1 MSLVLSVDGP
11 RWRAHLLD
19 TAAALPGLVPVAK
32 GNGYGFGLGRLA
44 RRAQWLHERALA
56 GDTGRD
62 GTPLDPTIGDTL
74 AVGTYEELG
83 EVSSRFDGDLLVLTP
98 WRPFGAAL
106 DVLADDAL
114 SRRLVHTLGRPE
126 DVADLLARRPD
137 ARLVLERSTTML
149 RHGFSARGLWE
160 ASAALRD
167 HPRARLEG
175 VALHLP
181 LAQGDHYSQV
191 SRLLTDVVGADLPG
205 AGEGAAGAHRVWVS
219 HLTDSELGR
228 LRHDWPDLVFRPR
241 TGTRLWLG
249 ERGALRVR
257 AHVLDVHPLER
268 GDVYGYR
275 GRTAPRS
282 GHLLVVSGGTAHG
295 IGLEAPTG
303 SLDLRGRA
311 GTLARG
317 GLDALGLVRSP
328 FSIDGT
334 QRLFAEPPHM
344 QASMLFLPSGSRVP
358 RVGDTVDV
366 RVRFTTTSFDDVT
379 VEG

>member
-1 MSLVLSVDGP
+1 MSLSLTVDGA
-11 RWRAHLLD
+11 RWRTHLLD
-19 TAAALPGLVPVAK
+19 VAAALPGLVPVAK

-44 RRAQWLHERALA
+44 RRAQWLHERAVA
-56 GDTGRD
+56 GDAGSA
-62 GTPLDPTIGDTL
+62 GTPLDPGVADTL

-83 EVSSRFDGDLLVLTP
+83 EVASRFDGDLLVLTP

-106 DVLADDAL
+106 DVLEHERL
-114 SRRLVHTLGRPE
+114 GRRVIHTLGRLE
-126 DVADLLARRPD
+126 DVEDLLTRRPD
-137 ARLVLERSTTML
+137 ARVVLERSTTML
-149 RHGFSARGLWE
+149 RHGFSARDLWE
-160 ASAALRD
+160 ASAALRR
-167 HPRARLEG
+167 HPAARLEG

-181 LAQGDHYSQV
+181 LAQGDHFSQV
-191 SRLLTDVVGADLPG
+191 NRLLTDVVGADLPG
-205 AGEGAAGAHRVWVS
+205 AADGHAGAHRVWVS

-228 LRHDWPDLVFRPR
+228 LRHDWPDLTFRPR

-249 ERGALRVR
+249 DRDALRVR

-344 QASMLFLPSGSRVP
+344 QASMLFVPTGSRVP
-358 RVGDTVDV
+358 AVGDTVDV
-366 RVRFTTTSFDDVT
+366 RVRFTTTSFDEV
-379 VEG
+379 VIEG